1 MENKGVFGRNLDSR
15 RNISDLDSLKKNVSG
30 DESKYYENR
39 LVGTLYSNLKNHKI
53 KIFFKK

>member
-39 LVGTLYSNLKNHKI
+39 LVGTLDSN
-53 KIFFKK
+53 